1 MASVKELQGLVDGL
15 RSGSISTEQVRD
27 LLHHPS
33 PLVRA
38 NALEALVVPA
48 KHDRRLMEE
57 IAAAASDPANR
68 VWLMGTISVAHVA
81 VGCLVRVGTI
91 DALEAAKALWSAW
104 PEPNRTDLTWY
115 LESEG
120 LQVG

>member
-1 MASVKELQGLVDGL
+1 MASVKELQGLVD
-15 RSGSISTEQVRD
+15 RVRNGSMRTDEVRN

-48 KHDRRLMEE
+48 QHDQRLVEE
-57 IAAAASDPANR
+57 IAAAASDSANR
-68 VWLMGTISVAHVA
+68 VRLMGTISVAHVA
-81 VGCLVRVGTI
+81 VSCLFRVGTVE
-91 DALEAAKALWSAW
+91 ALEVAKALWSAW
-104 PEPNRTDLTWY
+104 PEPDRTDLTWY